1 MLSLRSPSLLA
12 IAVLTAL
19 NSIPASAQ
27 LSDQKQSDK
36 EYSEQQSSDKQQ
48 ADKELEVIEVK
59 GRAQTLYRASQS
71 SVGTRTDTDLELIPQ
86 NIQVLPEALI
96 RDQAARQVTDLY
108 RSMSGVSA
116 FSYSG
121 VTFRGFRQDEIL
133 YDGVRGDPFNGFA
146 VPQLFNVQ
154 EVQLLKGSSGALYG
168 SSAPGGL
175 INYVT
180 KKPQRTAKNQLELGL
195 GNDDYWQGSLELSG
209 PLTEQ
214 QAYRFGY
221 YRDSEQ
227 PFRWN
232 TKVENEILDLGY
244 LIDLTDSTSLT
255 LQYNTVTQDY
265 QGARLRGVPTDD
277 QGNFL
282 GDRAWNHNEATDFQ
296 SLEADVWQVRADHE
310 FNSNWRTDLTWR
322 HYDNTELQNYHEPF
336 CSYDTDGDG
345 VVDYCRRQFRDQR
358 RENTADSVTW
368 NNIVEF
374 STAGLNHQLLLG
386 ADTMTQDSY
395 FLGRNVA
402 PTEQGGK
409 ALGIS
414 LINPVYGLT
423 SAADYDIDSIKST
436 PTDTTAVRQGFY
448 LQDQLDLTA
457 SWNLLLGVRWDSFE
471 DKNNMASSKVDGS
484 DSSWR
489 VGSTYQLTDW
499 VRLYVLKGTGF
510 SPQATASQVP
520 EVGGPFDAEQSS
532 IVEAGARFSL
542 LDDAIRLN
550 VATYEMIRNNILQAD
565 PRGDVGGDGRDDQI
579 ALGEVKSKGVEVDL
593 LGDLTDSWVLN
604 LNYAYNDTRI
614 VESTSAITNAVGDKF
629 ANAPQHQIGLWSR
642 YELDSI
648 NSAIAAGMDYVSD
661 QLSIDGQHV
670 KSYTVFD
677 MSWQTRWQQWL
688 FQANVKNLFD
698 KTYATAGF
706 IERTG
711 HFPGE
716 PRRLIVTASYQ
727 F

>member
-1 MLSLRSPSLLA
+1 MLSLRSPSLLT

-19 NSIPASAQ
+19 NSVPASAQ
-27 LSDQKQSDK
+27 QSDQQPSN
-36 EYSEQQSSDKQQ
+36 QLQ
-48 ADKELEVIEVK
+48 ADKDLEVIEIK

-195 GNDDYWQGSLELSG
+195 GNDEYWQGSLELSG

-402 PTEQGGK
+402 PIEQGGK

-448 LQDQLDLTA
+448 LQDQVDLTA

-499 VRLYVLKGTGF
+499 VRLYALKGTGF

-520 EVGGPFDAEQSS
+520 EVGGPFEAEQSS

-629 ANAPQHQIGLWSR
+629 ANAPQHQIGVWSR

>member
-1 MLSLRSPSLLA
+1 MLFLPSPSLLA
-12 IAVLTAL
+12 VAVIAAL
-19 NSIPASAQ
+19 HSIPSYAQ
-27 LSDQKQSDK
+27 LSDQEGSDT
-36 EYSEQQSSDKQQ
+36 QQ

-71 SVGTRTDTDLELIPQ
+71 SVGTRTDTDLELVPQ

-180 KKPQRTAKNQLELGL
+180 KKPQRIAKNQLELGL

-209 PLTEQ
+209 PLNEQ

-244 LIDLTDSTSLT
+244 LIDITDSTSLT
-255 LQYNTVTQDY
+255 LQYNTLTQDY

-336 CSYDTDGDG
+336 CSFDTDGDG

-374 STAGLNHQLLLG
+374 STAGLNHQLLIG

-402 PTEQGGK
+402 PIEQGGK

-448 LQDQLDLTA
+448 LQDQLDLTS

-471 DKNNMASSKVDGS
+471 DKNNMASSKVDGN

-499 VRLYVLKGTGF
+499 VRLYALKGTGF
-510 SPQATASQVP
+510 SPQASASQVP
-520 EVGGPFDAEQSS
+520 EVGGPFEAEQSS
-532 IVEAGARFSL
+532 IIEAGARFSL
-542 LDDAIRLN
+542 LNDAIRLN

-565 PRGDVGGDGRDDQI
+565 PRGDVGGDGRDDKI
-579 ALGEVKSKGVEVDL
+579 ALGEVKSKGVELDL

-604 LNYAYNDTRI
+604 VNYAYNDSRI

-629 ANAPQHQIGLWSR
+629 ANAPQHQVGIWSR

>member
-12 IAVLTAL
+12 IAVFIAL
-19 NSIPASAQ
+19 NSIPAYAQ
-27 LSDQKQSDK
+27 QSDQ
-36 EYSEQQSSDKQQ
+36 EYSDKQQ
-48 ADKELEVIEVK
+48 ADKDLEVIEVK

-195 GNDDYWQGSLELSG
+195 GNDEYWQGSLELSG

-374 STAGLNHQLLLG
+374 STAGLNHQLLIG

-402 PTEQGGK
+402 PIEQGGK

-471 DKNNMASSKVDGS
+471 DKNNMASSKVDGN

-499 VRLYVLKGTGF
+499 VRLYALKGTGF

-520 EVGGPFDAEQSS
+520 EVGGPFEAEQSS

-716 PRRLIVTASYQ
+716 PRRLIVTASYK

>member
-1 MLSLRSPSLLA
+1 MSSLRSPSLLA
-12 IAVLTAL
+12 IAVFTAL
-19 NSIPASAQ
+19 NSIPVYAQ
-27 LSDQKQSDK
+27 QSDQQHSDTH
-36 EYSEQQSSDKQQ
+36 Q
-48 ADKELEVIEVK
+48 ADKDLEVIEVK

-71 SVGTRTDTDLELIPQ
+71 SVGTRTDTDLELVPQ

-96 RDQAARQVTDLY
+96 RDQAARQITDLY

-195 GNDDYWQGSLELSG
+195 GNDNYWQGSLELSG

-244 LIDLTDSTSLT
+244 LIDITDSTSLT

-282 GDRAWNHNEATDFQ
+282 ADRAWNHNEATDFQ

-336 CSYDTDGDG
+336 CSFDTDGDG

-358 RENTADSVTW
+358 RENTADSITW
-368 NNIVEF
+368 NTIVEF
-374 STAGLNHQLLLG
+374 STAWLSHQLLVG

-402 PTEQGGK
+402 PIEQGGK
-409 ALGIS
+409 ALGLS

-423 SAADYDIDSIKST
+423 SAANYNIDSIKST
-436 PTDTTAVRQGFY
+436 PTDTTAERQGFY
-448 LQDQLDLTA
+448 LQDQIDLTA

-471 DKNNMASSKVDGS
+471 DKNNVASSKVDGN

-499 VRLYVLKGTGF
+499 VRLYALKGTGF
-510 SPQATASQVP
+510 SPQASASQVP
-520 EVGGPFDAEQSS
+520 EVGGPFEAEQSS

-565 PRGDVGGDGRDDQI
+565 PRGDVGGDGSDDQI
-579 ALGEVKSKGVEVDL
+579 ALGEVKSKGAELDL

-604 LNYAYNDTRI
+604 VNYAYNDTRI

-629 ANAPQHQIGLWSR
+629 ANAPQHQIGVWSR

-648 NSAIAAGMDYVSD
+648 HSAIAAGMDYVSE

>member
-19 NSIPASAQ
+19 NSIPAYAQ
-27 LSDQKQSDK
+27 QSDQ
-36 EYSEQQSSDKQQ
+36 EHSDKQQ
-48 ADKELEVIEVK
+48 ADKDLEVIEVK

-209 PLTEQ
+209 PLTDQ

-374 STAGLNHQLLLG
+374 STAGLNHQLLIG

-395 FLGRNVA
+395 FLGRNVQ
-402 PTEQGGK
+402 PIEQGGK

-414 LINPVYGLT
+414 VINPVYGLT

-499 VRLYVLKGTGF
+499 VRLYALKGTGF

-520 EVGGPFDAEQSS
+520 EVGGPFEAEQSS

>member
-1 MLSLRSPSLLA
+1 MLSLRSPSLLT

-19 NSIPASAQ
+19 NSVPASAQ
-27 LSDQKQSDK
+27 QSDQQPSN
-36 EYSEQQSSDKQQ
+36 QLQ
-48 ADKELEVIEVK
+48 ADKDLEVIEVK

-195 GNDDYWQGSLELSG
+195 GNDEYWQGSLELSG

-336 CSYDTDGDG
+336 CSFDTDGDG

-374 STAGLNHQLLLG
+374 STAGLNHQLLIG

-402 PTEQGGK
+402 PIEQGGK

-448 LQDQLDLTA
+448 LQDQLDLTS

-471 DKNNMASSKVDGS
+471 DKNNMASSKVDGN

-499 VRLYVLKGTGF
+499 VRLYALKGTGF
-510 SPQATASQVP
+510 SPQASASQVP
-520 EVGGPFDAEQSS
+520 EVGGPFEAEQSS
-532 IVEAGARFSL
+532 IIEAGARFSL
-542 LDDAIRLN
+542 LNDAIRLN

-579 ALGEVKSKGVEVDL
+579 ALGEVKSKGVELDL

-629 ANAPQHQIGLWSR
+629 ANAPQHQVGIWSR

>member
-12 IAVLTAL
+12 IAVFTAL
-19 NSIPASAQ
+19 HSIPAYAQ
-27 LSDQKQSDK
+27 QSDQ
-36 EYSEQQSSDKQQ
+36 EHSDKQQ
-48 ADKELEVIEVK
+48 VDKELEVIEVK

-71 SVGTRTDTDLELIPQ
+71 SVGTRTETDLELIPQ

-168 SSAPGGL
+168 SGAPGGL

-180 KKPQRTAKNQLELGL
+180 KKPQRTAKNQLELGV
-195 GNDDYWQGSLELSG
+195 GNDDFWQGSLELSG

-244 LIDLTDSTSLT
+244 LIDITDSTSLT
-255 LQYNTVTQDY
+255 LQYNTLTQDY

-282 GDRAWNHNEATDFQ
+282 ADRAWNHNEATDFQ
-296 SLEADVWQVRADHE
+296 SLDADVWQVRADHE

-322 HYDNTELQNYHEPF
+322 HYDNTELQNYHEPY

-358 RENTADSVTW
+358 RENTADSITW

-374 STAGLNHQLLLG
+374 STAGLNHQLLIG

-402 PTEQGGK
+402 PIEQGGK
-409 ALGIS
+409 ATGIS
-414 LINPVYGLT
+414 LRNPVYGLT

-471 DKNNMASSKVDGS
+471 DKNNVASSKVDGN

-489 VGSTYQLTDW
+489 LGSTYQLTDW
-499 VRLYVLKGTGF
+499 VRLYALKGTGF
-510 SPQATASQVP
+510 SPQATTSQVP
-520 EVGGPFDAEQSS
+520 EVGGPFEAEQSS
-532 IVEAGARFSL
+532 IIEAGARFSL
-542 LDDAIRLN
+542 LNDAIRLN

-579 ALGEVKSKGVEVDL
+579 ALGEVKSKGVELDL

-648 NSAIAAGMDYVSD
+648 NSAIAAGMDYVSE

-677 MSWQTRWQQWL
+677 MSWQSRWQQWL
-688 FQANVKNLFD
+688 FQANLKNLFD

>member
-19 NSIPASAQ
+19 NSIPAYAQ
-27 LSDQKQSDK
+27 QSDQ
-36 EYSEQQSSDKQQ
+36 QQ

-71 SVGTRTDTDLELIPQ
+71 SVGTRTDTDLELVPQ

-180 KKPQRTAKNQLELGL
+180 KKPQRIAKNQLELGL

-209 PLTEQ
+209 PLNEQ

-244 LIDLTDSTSLT
+244 LIDITDSTSLT
-255 LQYNTVTQDY
+255 LQYNTLTQDY

-336 CSYDTDGDG
+336 CSFDTDGDG

-374 STAGLNHQLLLG
+374 STAGLNHQLLIG

-402 PTEQGGK
+402 PIEQGGK

-448 LQDQLDLTA
+448 LQDQLDLTS

-471 DKNNMASSKVDGS
+471 DKNNMASSKVDGN

-499 VRLYVLKGTGF
+499 VRLYALKGTGF
-510 SPQATASQVP
+510 SPQASASQVP
-520 EVGGPFDAEQSS
+520 EVGGPFEAEQSS
-532 IVEAGARFSL
+532 IIEAGARFSL
-542 LDDAIRLN
+542 LNDAIRLN

-579 ALGEVKSKGVEVDL
+579 ALGEVKSKGVELDL

-629 ANAPQHQIGLWSR
+629 ANAPQHQVGIWSR
-642 YELDSI
+642 YELGSI

>member
-1 MLSLRSPSLLA
+1 MLSLPSPSLLA
-12 IAVLTAL
+12 VAVIAAL
-19 NSIPASAQ
+19 HSIPSYAQ
-27 LSDQKQSDK
+27 LSDQEGSDT
-36 EYSEQQSSDKQQ
+36 QQ

-71 SVGTRTDTDLELIPQ
+71 SVGTRTDTDLELVPQ

-180 KKPQRTAKNQLELGL
+180 KKPQSIAKNQLELGL

-209 PLTEQ
+209 PLNEQ

-244 LIDLTDSTSLT
+244 LIDITDSTSLT
-255 LQYNTVTQDY
+255 LQYNTLTQDY

-336 CSYDTDGDG
+336 CSFDTDGDG

-374 STAGLNHQLLLG
+374 STAGLNHQLLIG

-402 PTEQGGK
+402 PIEQGGK

-448 LQDQLDLTA
+448 LQDQLDLTS

-471 DKNNMASSKVDGS
+471 DKNNMASSKVDGN

-499 VRLYVLKGTGF
+499 VRLYALKGTGF
-510 SPQATASQVP
+510 SPQASASQVP
-520 EVGGPFDAEQSS
+520 EVGGPFEAEQSS
-532 IVEAGARFSL
+532 IIEAGARFSL
-542 LDDAIRLN
+542 LNDAIRLN

-579 ALGEVKSKGVEVDL
+579 ALGEVKSKGVELDL

-629 ANAPQHQIGLWSR
+629 ANAPQHQVGIWSR

>member
-1 MLSLRSPSLLA
+1 MLSLRSPSLVA
-12 IAVLTAL
+12 IAVLAAL
-19 NSIPASAQ
+19 NSIPVYAQ
-27 LSDQKQSDK
+27 DSDK
-36 EYSEQQSSDKQQ
+36 KHSEQQPSDQQ
-48 ADKELEVIEVK
+48 QVDKELEVIEVK

-180 KKPQRTAKNQLELGL
+180 KKPQRTTKNQLELGL

-336 CSYDTDGDG
+336 CSFDTDGDG

-374 STAGLNHQLLLG
+374 STAGLNHQLLVG

-402 PTEQGGK
+402 PIEQGGK

-448 LQDQLDLTA
+448 LQDQLDLTT
-457 SWNLLLGVRWDSFE
+457 SWNLLLGVRRDSFE
-471 DKNNMASSKVDGS
+471 DKNNMASSKVDGN

-499 VRLYVLKGTGF
+499 VRLYALKGTGF

-520 EVGGPFDAEQSS
+520 EVGGPFEAEQSS
-532 IVEAGARFSL
+532 IIEAGARFSL
-542 LDDAIRLN
+542 LNDAIRLN

-629 ANAPQHQIGLWSR
+629 ANAPQHQIGIWSR

-677 MSWQTRWQQWL
+677 MSWQTRWQQWM

>member
-1 MLSLRSPSLLA
+1 MLSLRSPSLLT

-19 NSIPASAQ
+19 NSVPASAQ
-27 LSDQKQSDK
+27 QSDQQASN
-36 EYSEQQSSDKQQ
+36 QLQ
-48 ADKELEVIEVK
+48 ADKDLEVIEVK

-195 GNDDYWQGSLELSG
+195 GNDEYWQGSLELSG

-296 SLEADVWQVRADHE
+296 SLEADVWQIRADHE

-336 CSYDTDGDG
+336 CSFDTDGDG

-402 PTEQGGK
+402 PIEQGGK

-448 LQDQLDLTA
+448 LQDQVDLTA

-499 VRLYVLKGTGF
+499 VRLYALKGTGF

-520 EVGGPFDAEQSS
+520 EVGGPFEAEQSS

>member
-19 NSIPASAQ
+19 NSIPAYAQ
-27 LSDQKQSDK
+27 QSDQ
-36 EYSEQQSSDKQQ
+36 QQ

-71 SVGTRTDTDLELIPQ
+71 SVGTRTDTDLELVPQ

-180 KKPQRTAKNQLELGL
+180 KKPQRIAKNQLELGL

-209 PLTEQ
+209 PLNEQ

-244 LIDLTDSTSLT
+244 LIDITDSTSLT
-255 LQYNTVTQDY
+255 LQYNTLTQDY

-336 CSYDTDGDG
+336 CSFDTDGDG

-374 STAGLNHQLLLG
+374 STAGLNHQLLIG

-402 PTEQGGK
+402 PIEQGGK

-448 LQDQLDLTA
+448 LQDQLDLTS

-471 DKNNMASSKVDGS
+471 DKNNMASSKVDGN

-499 VRLYVLKGTGF
+499 VRLYALKGTGF
-510 SPQATASQVP
+510 SPQASASQVP
-520 EVGGPFDAEQSS
+520 EVGGPFEAEQSS
-532 IVEAGARFSL
+532 IIEAGARFSL
-542 LDDAIRLN
+542 LNDAIRLN

-579 ALGEVKSKGVEVDL
+579 ALGEVKSKGVELDL

-629 ANAPQHQIGLWSR
+629 ANAPQHQVGIWSR

>member
-1 MLSLRSPSLLA
+1 MLSLPSPSLLA
-12 IAVLTAL
+12 IAVIAAL
-19 NSIPASAQ
+19 NSIPAYAQ
-27 LSDQKQSDK
+27 QSDQ
-36 EYSEQQSSDKQQ
+36 EHSDKQQ
-48 ADKELEVIEVK
+48 ADKDLEVIEVK

-96 RDQAARQVTDLY
+96 RDQAARQITDLY

-195 GNDDYWQGSLELSG
+195 GNDEYWQSSLELSG
-209 PLTEQ
+209 PLTDQ

-244 LIDLTDSTSLT
+244 LIDITDSTSLT

-265 QGARLRGVPTDD
+265 QGARLRGVPADD

-336 CSYDTDGDG
+336 CSFDTDGDG

-358 RENTADSVTW
+358 RENTADSLTW

-374 STAGLNHQLLLG
+374 NTAGLNHQLLLG

-402 PTEQGGK
+402 PIEQGGK

-698 KTYATAGF
+698 KTYSTSCF
-706 IERTG
+706 I
-711 HFPGE
+711 
-716 PRRLIVTASYQ
+716 
-727 F
+727 

>member
-1 MLSLRSPSLLA
+1 MSSLRSPSLLA
-12 IAVLTAL
+12 IAVFTAL
-19 NSIPASAQ
+19 NSIPVYAQ
-27 LSDQKQSDK
+27 QSDQQHSD
-36 EYSEQQSSDKQQ
+36 SQQ
-48 ADKELEVIEVK
+48 ADKDLEVIEVK

-71 SVGTRTDTDLELIPQ
+71 SVGTRTETDLELIPQ

-195 GNDDYWQGSLELSG
+195 GNDDFWQGSLELSG

-232 TKVENEILDLGY
+232 TKVENDILDLGY
-244 LIDLTDSTSLT
+244 LIDITDSTSLT
-255 LQYNTVTQDY
+255 LQYNTLTQDY

-277 QGNFL
+277 QGNFI

-336 CSYDTDGDG
+336 CSFDTDGDG

-358 RENTADSVTW
+358 RENTADSITW

-374 STAGLNHQLLLG
+374 STAGLNHQLLIG

-402 PTEQGGK
+402 PIEQGGK
-409 ALGIS
+409 ATGIS
-414 LINPVYGLT
+414 LTNPVYGLT

-448 LQDQLDLTA
+448 LQDQLDLTS

-471 DKNNMASSKVDGS
+471 DKNNMDSSKVDGN

-499 VRLYVLKGTGF
+499 VRLYALKGTGF

-520 EVGGPFDAEQSS
+520 EVGGPFEAEQSS
-532 IVEAGARFSL
+532 IIEAGARFSL
-542 LDDAIRLN
+542 LNDAIRLN
-550 VATYEMIRNNILQAD
+550 LATYEMVRNNILQAD

-579 ALGEVKSKGVEVDL
+579 ALGEVKSKGVELDL

-604 LNYAYNDTRI
+604 VNYAYNDTRI

-629 ANAPQHQIGLWSR
+629 ANAPQHQVGVWSR
-642 YELDSI
+642 YELDGI

-661 QLSIDGQHV
+661 QLSIDGQQV

-688 FQANVKNLFD
+688 FQANLKNLFD

>member
-12 IAVLTAL
+12 IAVFTAL
-19 NSIPASAQ
+19 NSIPAYAQ
-27 LSDQKQSDK
+27 QSDQQHSDT
-36 EYSEQQSSDKQQ
+36 QQ
-48 ADKELEVIEVK
+48 ADKDLEVIEVK

-71 SVGTRTDTDLELIPQ
+71 SVGTRTETDLELVPQ

-195 GNDDYWQGSLELSG
+195 GNDDFWQGSLELSG

-232 TKVENEILDLGY
+232 TKVENDILDLGY
-244 LIDLTDSTSLT
+244 LIDITDSTSLT
-255 LQYNTVTQDY
+255 LQYNTLTQDY

-277 QGNFL
+277 QGNFI

-336 CSYDTDGDG
+336 CSFDTDGDG

-358 RENTADSVTW
+358 RENTADSITW

-374 STAGLNHQLLLG
+374 STLGLNHQLLIG

-402 PTEQGGK
+402 PIEQGGK
-409 ALGIS
+409 AVGIS

-423 SAADYDIDSIKST
+423 SAADYDIDSIKSS

-448 LQDQLDLTA
+448 LQDQLDLTS

-471 DKNNMASSKVDGS
+471 DKNNMDSSKVDGN

-520 EVGGPFDAEQSS
+520 EVGGPFEAEQSS
-532 IVEAGARFSL
+532 IIEAGARFSL
-542 LDDAIRLN
+542 LNDAIRLN
-550 VATYEMIRNNILQAD
+550 LATYEMVRNNILQAD
-565 PRGDVGGDGRDDQI
+565 SRGDVGGDGRDDQI
-579 ALGEVKSKGVEVDL
+579 ALGEVKSKGVELDL

-604 LNYAYNDTRI
+604 VNYAYNDTRI

-629 ANAPQHQIGLWSR
+629 ANAPQHQVGVWSR
-642 YELDSI
+642 YELDGI

-661 QLSIDGQHV
+661 QLSIDGQQV

-688 FQANVKNLFD
+688 FQANLKNLFD

>member
-12 IAVLTAL
+12 IAVFTAL
-19 NSIPASAQ
+19 HSIPAYAQ
-27 LSDQKQSDK
+27 QSDQRQSD
-36 EYSEQQSSDKQQ
+36 QQQ

-71 SVGTRTDTDLELIPQ
+71 SVGTRTETDLELVPQ

-244 LIDLTDSTSLT
+244 LIDITDSTSLT
-255 LQYNTVTQDY
+255 LQYNTLTQDY

-336 CSYDTDGDG
+336 CSFDTDGDG

-374 STAGLNHQLLLG
+374 STAGLNHQLLIG

-402 PTEQGGK
+402 PIEQGGK

-414 LINPVYGLT
+414 LINPVYGQT

-471 DKNNMASSKVDGS
+471 DKNNMASSKVDGN

-499 VRLYVLKGTGF
+499 VRLYALKGTGF

-520 EVGGPFDAEQSS
+520 EVGGPFEAEQSS
-532 IVEAGARFSL
+532 ILEAGARFSL
-542 LDDAIRLN
+542 LNDAIRLN
-550 VATYEMIRNNILQAD
+550 VATYEMVRNNILQAD

-579 ALGEVKSKGVEVDL
+579 ALGEVKSKGVELDL

-629 ANAPQHQIGLWSR
+629 ANAPQHQVGIWSR
-642 YELDSI
+642 YELDGI
-648 NSAIAAGMDYVSD
+648 NSAIAAGMDYVSE

-677 MSWQTRWQQWL
+677 MSWQTRWQQWM

-716 PRRLIVTASYQ
+716 PRRLIVTASYK

>member
-19 NSIPASAQ
+19 NSIPAYAQ
-27 LSDQKQSDK
+27 QSDQ
-36 EYSEQQSSDKQQ
+36 QQ

-71 SVGTRTDTDLELIPQ
+71 SVGTRTDTDLELVPQ

-180 KKPQRTAKNQLELGL
+180 KKPQRIAKNQLELGL

-209 PLTEQ
+209 PLNEQ

-244 LIDLTDSTSLT
+244 LIDITDSTSLT
-255 LQYNTVTQDY
+255 LQYNTLTQDY

-336 CSYDTDGDG
+336 CSFDTDGDG

-374 STAGLNHQLLLG
+374 STAGLNHQLLIG

-402 PTEQGGK
+402 PIEQGGK

-448 LQDQLDLTA
+448 LQDQLDLTS

-471 DKNNMASSKVDGS
+471 DKNNMASSKVDGN

-499 VRLYVLKGTGF
+499 VRLYALKGTGF
-510 SPQATASQVP
+510 SPQASASQVP
-520 EVGGPFDAEQSS
+520 EVGGPFEAEQSS
-532 IVEAGARFSL
+532 IIEAGARFSL

-579 ALGEVKSKGVEVDL
+579 ALGEVKSKGVELDL

-629 ANAPQHQIGLWSR
+629 ANAPQHQVGIWSR

>member
-1 MLSLRSPSLLA
+1 MLSLPSPSLLA
-12 IAVLTAL
+12 VAVIAAL
-19 NSIPASAQ
+19 HSIPSYAQ
-27 LSDQKQSDK
+27 LSDQEGSDT
-36 EYSEQQSSDKQQ
+36 QQ

-71 SVGTRTDTDLELIPQ
+71 SVGTRTDTDLELVPQ

-180 KKPQRTAKNQLELGL
+180 KKPQRIAKNQLELGL

-209 PLTEQ
+209 PLNEQ

-244 LIDLTDSTSLT
+244 LIDITDSTSLT
-255 LQYNTVTQDY
+255 LQYNTLTQDY

-336 CSYDTDGDG
+336 CSFDTDGDG

-374 STAGLNHQLLLG
+374 STAGLNHQLLIG

-402 PTEQGGK
+402 PIEQGGK

-448 LQDQLDLTA
+448 LQDQLDLTS

-471 DKNNMASSKVDGS
+471 DKNNMASSKVDGN

-499 VRLYVLKGTGF
+499 VRLYALKGTGF
-510 SPQATASQVP
+510 SPQASASQVP
-520 EVGGPFDAEQSS
+520 EVGGPFEAEQSS
-532 IVEAGARFSL
+532 IIEAGARFSL
-542 LDDAIRLN
+542 LNDAIRLN

-579 ALGEVKSKGVEVDL
+579 ALGEVKSKGVELDL

-629 ANAPQHQIGLWSR
+629 ANAPQHQVGIWSR

>member
-1 MLSLRSPSLLA
+1 MLSLPSPSLLA
-12 IAVLTAL
+12 VAVIAAL
-19 NSIPASAQ
+19 HSIPSYAQ
-27 LSDQKQSDK
+27 LSDQEGSDT
-36 EYSEQQSSDKQQ
+36 QQ

-71 SVGTRTDTDLELIPQ
+71 SVGTRTDTDLELVPQ

-209 PLTEQ
+209 PLNEQ

-244 LIDLTDSTSLT
+244 LIDITDSTSLT
-255 LQYNTVTQDY
+255 LQYNTLTQDY

-336 CSYDTDGDG
+336 CSFDTDGDG

-374 STAGLNHQLLLG
+374 STAGLNHQLLIG

-402 PTEQGGK
+402 PIEQGGK

-448 LQDQLDLTA
+448 LQDQLDLTS

-471 DKNNMASSKVDGS
+471 DKNNMASSKVDGN

-499 VRLYVLKGTGF
+499 VRLYALKGTGF
-510 SPQATASQVP
+510 SPQASASQVP
-520 EVGGPFDAEQSS
+520 EVGGPFEAEQSS
-532 IVEAGARFSL
+532 IIEAGARFSL
-542 LDDAIRLN
+542 LNDAIRLN

-579 ALGEVKSKGVEVDL
+579 ALGEVKSKGVELDL

-629 ANAPQHQIGLWSR
+629 ANAPQHQVGIWSR

-677 MSWQTRWQQWL
+677 MSWQTRWQQWM

>member
-12 IAVLTAL
+12 IAVFSAL
-19 NSIPASAQ
+19 NSIPVYAQ
-27 LSDQKQSDK
+27 QSDQQPSDQEQSD
-36 EYSEQQSSDKQQ
+36 QQQ

-71 SVGTRTDTDLELIPQ
+71 SVGTRTETDLELVPQ

-244 LIDLTDSTSLT
+244 LIDITDSTSLT
-255 LQYNTVTQDY
+255 LQYNTLTQDY

-336 CSYDTDGDG
+336 CSFDTDGDG

-374 STAGLNHQLLLG
+374 STAGLNHQLLIG

-402 PTEQGGK
+402 PIEQGGK

-414 LINPVYGLT
+414 LINPVYGQT

-471 DKNNMASSKVDGS
+471 DKNNMASSKVDGN

-499 VRLYVLKGTGF
+499 VRLYALKGTGF

-520 EVGGPFDAEQSS
+520 EVGGPFEAEQSS
-532 IVEAGARFSL
+532 ILEAGARFSL
-542 LDDAIRLN
+542 LNDAIRLN
-550 VATYEMIRNNILQAD
+550 VATYEMVRNNILQAD

-579 ALGEVKSKGVEVDL
+579 ALGEVKSKGVELDL

-629 ANAPQHQIGLWSR
+629 ANAPQHQVGIWSR
-642 YELDSI
+642 YELDGI
-648 NSAIAAGMDYVSD
+648 NSAIAAGMDYVSE
-661 QLSIDGQHV
+661 QLSIDGQQV

-677 MSWQTRWQQWL
+677 MSWQTRWQQWM

>member
-1 MLSLRSPSLLA
+1 MLSLPSPSLLA
-12 IAVLTAL
+12 VAVIAAL
-19 NSIPASAQ
+19 NSIPSYAQ
-27 LSDQKQSDK
+27 ES
-36 EYSEQQSSDKQQ
+36 
-48 ADKELEVIEVK
+48 DKELEVIEVK

-71 SVGTRTDTDLELIPQ
+71 SVGTRTDTDLELVPQ
-86 NIQVLPEALI
+86 SIQVLPEALI

-195 GNDDYWQGSLELSG
+195 GNDEYWQGSLELSG

-336 CSYDTDGDG
+336 CSFDTDGDG

-374 STAGLNHQLLLG
+374 STAGLNHQLLIG

-402 PTEQGGK
+402 PIEQGGK

-499 VRLYVLKGTGF
+499 VRLYALKGTGF

-520 EVGGPFDAEQSS
+520 EVGGPFEAEQSS

-716 PRRLIVTASYQ
+716 PRRLIVTASYK

>member
-19 NSIPASAQ
+19 NSIPAYAQ
-27 LSDQKQSDK
+27 QSDQ
-36 EYSEQQSSDKQQ
+36 QQ

-71 SVGTRTDTDLELIPQ
+71 SVGTRTDTDLELVPQ

-180 KKPQRTAKNQLELGL
+180 KKPQRIAKNQLELGL

-209 PLTEQ
+209 PLNEQ

-244 LIDLTDSTSLT
+244 LIDITDSTSLT
-255 LQYNTVTQDY
+255 LQYNTLTQDY

-336 CSYDTDGDG
+336 CSFDTDGDG

-374 STAGLNHQLLLG
+374 STAGLNHQLLIG

-402 PTEQGGK
+402 PIEQGGK

-448 LQDQLDLTA
+448 LQDQLDLTS

-471 DKNNMASSKVDGS
+471 DKNNMASSKVDGN

-499 VRLYVLKGTGF
+499 VRLYALKGTGF

-520 EVGGPFDAEQSS
+520 EVGGPFEAEQSS
-532 IVEAGARFSL
+532 IIEAGARFSL

-579 ALGEVKSKGVEVDL
+579 ALGEVKSKGVELDL

-604 LNYAYNDTRI
+604 VNYAYNDTRI

-629 ANAPQHQIGLWSR
+629 ANAPQHQVGVWSR
-642 YELDSI
+642 YELDGI

-661 QLSIDGQHV
+661 QLSIDGQQV

-688 FQANVKNLFD
+688 FQANLKNLFD

>member
-1 MLSLRSPSLLA
+1 MLSLRSPSLLT

-19 NSIPASAQ
+19 NSVPASAQ
-27 LSDQKQSDK
+27 QSDQQPSN
-36 EYSEQQSSDKQQ
+36 QLQ
-48 ADKELEVIEVK
+48 ADKDLEVIEVK

-195 GNDDYWQGSLELSG
+195 GNDEYWQGSLELSG

-296 SLEADVWQVRADHE
+296 SLEADVWQIRADHE

-336 CSYDTDGDG
+336 CSFDTDGDG

-402 PTEQGGK
+402 PIEQGGK

-448 LQDQLDLTA
+448 LQDQVDLTA

-499 VRLYVLKGTGF
+499 VRLYALKGTGF

-520 EVGGPFDAEQSS
+520 EVGGPFEAEQSS

-629 ANAPQHQIGLWSR
+629 ANTPQHQIGVWSR

>member
-19 NSIPASAQ
+19 NSIPAYAQ
-27 LSDQKQSDK
+27 QSDQ
-36 EYSEQQSSDKQQ
+36 QQ

-71 SVGTRTDTDLELIPQ
+71 SVGTRTDTDLELVPQ

-180 KKPQRTAKNQLELGL
+180 KKPQRIAKNQLELGL

-209 PLTEQ
+209 PLNEQ

-244 LIDLTDSTSLT
+244 LIDITDSTSLT
-255 LQYNTVTQDY
+255 LQYNTLTQDY

-336 CSYDTDGDG
+336 CSFDTDGDG

-374 STAGLNHQLLLG
+374 STAGLNHQLLIG

-402 PTEQGGK
+402 PIEQGGK

-448 LQDQLDLTA
+448 LQDQLDLTS

-471 DKNNMASSKVDGS
+471 DKNNMASSNVDGN

-499 VRLYVLKGTGF
+499 VRLYALKGTGF
-510 SPQATASQVP
+510 SPQASASQVP
-520 EVGGPFDAEQSS
+520 EVGGPFEAEQSS
-532 IVEAGARFSL
+532 IIEAGARFSL

-579 ALGEVKSKGVEVDL
+579 ALGEVKSKGVELDL

-629 ANAPQHQIGLWSR
+629 ANAPQHQVGIWSR

>member
-19 NSIPASAQ
+19 NSIPAYAQ
-27 LSDQKQSDK
+27 QSDQ
-36 EYSEQQSSDKQQ
+36 EHSDKQQ
-48 ADKELEVIEVK
+48 ADKDLEVIEVK

-71 SVGTRTDTDLELIPQ
+71 SVGTRTDTDLELVPQ
-86 NIQVLPEALI
+86 SIQVLPEALI

-154 EVQLLKGSSGALYG
+154 EVQILKGSSGALYG

-195 GNDDYWQGSLELSG
+195 GNDEYWQGSLELSG

-244 LIDLTDSTSLT
+244 LIDLSDSTSLT

-322 HYDNTELQNYHEPF
+322 HYENTELQNYHEPF

-402 PTEQGGK
+402 PIEQGGK

-414 LINPVYGLT
+414 LTNPVYGLT

-457 SWNLLLGVRWDSFE
+457 SWNLLLGVRWDSYE
-471 DKNNMASSKVDGS
+471 DKNNVASSKVDGS

-499 VRLYVLKGTGF
+499 VRLYAVKGTGF

-520 EVGGPFDAEQSS
+520 EVGGPFEAEQSS

-542 LDDAIRLN
+542 LNDAIRLN

-604 LNYAYNDTRI
+604 VNYAYNDTRI

-629 ANAPQHQIGLWSR
+629 ANAPQHQIGVWSR

-677 MSWQTRWQQWL
+677 MSWQTRWQQWM

>member
-1 MLSLRSPSLLA
+1 MSSLRSPSLLA
-12 IAVLTAL
+12 IAVFTAL
-19 NSIPASAQ
+19 NSIPVYAQ
-27 LSDQKQSDK
+27 QSDQQHSDTH
-36 EYSEQQSSDKQQ
+36 Q
-48 ADKELEVIEVK
+48 ADKDLEVIEVK

-71 SVGTRTDTDLELIPQ
+71 SVGTRTETDLELVPQ

-133 YDGVRGDPFNGFA
+133 YDDVRGDPFNGFA

-195 GNDDYWQGSLELSG
+195 GNDDFWQGSLELSG

-232 TKVENEILDLGY
+232 TKVENDILDLGY
-244 LIDLTDSTSLT
+244 LIDITDSTSLT
-255 LQYNTVTQDY
+255 LQYNTLTQDY

-277 QGNFL
+277 QGNFI

-336 CSYDTDGDG
+336 CSFDTDGDG

-358 RENTADSVTW
+358 RENTADSITW

-374 STAGLNHQLLLG
+374 STAGLNHQLLIG

-402 PTEQGGK
+402 PIEQGGK
-409 ALGIS
+409 ATGIS
-414 LINPVYGLT
+414 LTNPVYGLT

-448 LQDQLDLTA
+448 LQDQLDLTS

-471 DKNNMASSKVDGS
+471 DKNNMDSSKVDGN

-499 VRLYVLKGTGF
+499 VRLYALKGTGF

-520 EVGGPFDAEQSS
+520 EVGGPFEAEQSS
-532 IVEAGARFSL
+532 IIEAGARFSL
-542 LDDAIRLN
+542 LNDAIRLN
-550 VATYEMIRNNILQAD
+550 LATYEMVRNNILQAD

-579 ALGEVKSKGVEVDL
+579 ALGEVKSKGVELDL

-604 LNYAYNDTRI
+604 VNYAYNDIRI
-614 VESTSAITNAVGDKF
+614 VESTSVITNAVGDKF
-629 ANAPQHQIGLWSR
+629 ANAPQHQVGVWSR
-642 YELDSI
+642 YELDGI

-661 QLSIDGQHV
+661 QLSIDGQRV

-688 FQANVKNLFD
+688 FQANLKNLFD

>member
-1 MLSLRSPSLLA
+1 MLSLRSPSLLT

-19 NSIPASAQ
+19 NSVPASAQ
-27 LSDQKQSDK
+27 QSDQQPSN
-36 EYSEQQSSDKQQ
+36 QLQ
-48 ADKELEVIEVK
+48 ADKDLEVIEVK

-195 GNDDYWQGSLELSG
+195 GNDEYWQGSLELSG

-296 SLEADVWQVRADHE
+296 SLEADVWQIRADHE

-336 CSYDTDGDG
+336 CSFDTDGDG

-402 PTEQGGK
+402 PIEQGGK

-448 LQDQLDLTA
+448 LQDQVDLTA

-499 VRLYVLKGTGF
+499 VRLYALKGTGF

-520 EVGGPFDAEQSS
+520 EVGGPFEAEQSS

-629 ANAPQHQIGLWSR
+629 ANAPQHQIGVWSR

>member
-1 MLSLRSPSLLA
+1 MLSLPSPSLLA
-12 IAVLTAL
+12 VAVIAAL
-19 NSIPASAQ
+19 HSIPSYAQ
-27 LSDQKQSDK
+27 LSDQEGSDT
-36 EYSEQQSSDKQQ
+36 QQ

-71 SVGTRTDTDLELIPQ
+71 SVGTRTDTDLELVPQ

-180 KKPQRTAKNQLELGL
+180 KKPQRIAKNQLELGL

-209 PLTEQ
+209 PLNEQ

-244 LIDLTDSTSLT
+244 LIDITDSTSLT
-255 LQYNTVTQDY
+255 LQYNTLTQDY

-336 CSYDTDGDG
+336 CSFDTDGDG

-374 STAGLNHQLLLG
+374 STAGLNHQLLIG

-395 FLGRNVA
+395 F
-402 PTEQGGK
+402 
-409 ALGIS
+409 
-414 LINPVYGLT
+414 
-423 SAADYDIDSIKST
+423 
-436 PTDTTAVRQGFY
+436 
-448 LQDQLDLTA
+448 
-457 SWNLLLGVRWDSFE
+457 
-471 DKNNMASSKVDGS
+471 
-484 DSSWR
+484 
-489 VGSTYQLTDW
+489 
-499 VRLYVLKGTGF
+499 
-510 SPQATASQVP
+510 
-520 EVGGPFDAEQSS
+520 
-532 IVEAGARFSL
+532 
-542 LDDAIRLN
+542 
-550 VATYEMIRNNILQAD
+550 
-565 PRGDVGGDGRDDQI
+565 
-579 ALGEVKSKGVEVDL
+579 
-593 LGDLTDSWVLN
+593 
-604 LNYAYNDTRI
+604 
-614 VESTSAITNAVGDKF
+614 
-629 ANAPQHQIGLWSR
+629 
-642 YELDSI
+642 
-648 NSAIAAGMDYVSD
+648 
-661 QLSIDGQHV
+661 
-670 KSYTVFD
+670 
-677 MSWQTRWQQWL
+677 
-688 FQANVKNLFD
+688 
-698 KTYATAGF
+698 
-706 IERTG
+706 
-711 HFPGE
+711 
-716 PRRLIVTASYQ
+716 
-727 F
+727 

>member
-12 IAVLTAL
+12 IAVFTAL
-19 NSIPASAQ
+19 NSIPAYAQ
-27 LSDQKQSDK
+27 QSDQ
-36 EYSEQQSSDKQQ
+36 EHSDKQQ
-48 ADKELEVIEVK
+48 VDKELEVIEVK

-71 SVGTRTDTDLELIPQ
+71 SVGTRTETDLELIPQ

-168 SSAPGGL
+168 SGAPGGL

-180 KKPQRTAKNQLELGL
+180 KKPQRTAKNQLELGV
-195 GNDDYWQGSLELSG
+195 GNDDFWQGSLELSG

-244 LIDLTDSTSLT
+244 LIDITDSTSLT
-255 LQYNTVTQDY
+255 LQYNTLTQDY

-282 GDRAWNHNEATDFQ
+282 ADRAWNHNEATDFQ
-296 SLEADVWQVRADHE
+296 SLDADVWQVRADHE

-322 HYDNTELQNYHEPF
+322 HYDNTELQNYHEPY

-358 RENTADSVTW
+358 RENTADSITW

-374 STAGLNHQLLLG
+374 STAGLNHQLLIG

-402 PTEQGGK
+402 PIEQGGK
-409 ALGIS
+409 ATGIS
-414 LINPVYGLT
+414 LRNPVYGLT

-471 DKNNMASSKVDGS
+471 DKNNVASSKVDGN

-489 VGSTYQLTDW
+489 LGSTYQLTDW
-499 VRLYVLKGTGF
+499 VRLYALKGTGF
-510 SPQATASQVP
+510 SPQATTSQVP
-520 EVGGPFDAEQSS
+520 EVGGPFEAEQSS
-532 IVEAGARFSL
+532 IIEAGARFSL
-542 LDDAIRLN
+542 LNDAIRLN

-579 ALGEVKSKGVEVDL
+579 ALGEVKSKGVELDL

-648 NSAIAAGMDYVSD
+648 NSAIAAGMDYVSE

-677 MSWQTRWQQWL
+677 MSWQSRWQQWL
-688 FQANVKNLFD
+688 FQANLKNLFD

>member
-1 MLSLRSPSLLA
+1 MLSLRSPSLLT

-19 NSIPASAQ
+19 NSVPASAQ
-27 LSDQKQSDK
+27 QSDQQPSN
-36 EYSEQQSSDKQQ
+36 QLQ
-48 ADKELEVIEVK
+48 ADKDLEVIEVK

-195 GNDDYWQGSLELSG
+195 GNDEYWQGSLELSG
-209 PLTEQ
+209 PLTKQ

-336 CSYDTDGDG
+336 CSFDTDGDG

-402 PTEQGGK
+402 PIEQGGK

-448 LQDQLDLTA
+448 LQDQVDLTA

-499 VRLYVLKGTGF
+499 VRLYALKGTGF

-520 EVGGPFDAEQSS
+520 EVGGPFEAEQSS

>member
-19 NSIPASAQ
+19 NSIPAYAQ
-27 LSDQKQSDK
+27 QSDQ
-36 EYSEQQSSDKQQ
+36 EHSDKQQ
-48 ADKELEVIEVK
+48 ADKDLEVIEVK

-180 KKPQRTAKNQLELGL
+180 KKPQRTAKNQLELSL

-277 QGNFL
+277 LGNFL

-296 SLEADVWQVRADHE
+296 SLEAEVWQVRADHE

-374 STAGLNHQLLLG
+374 STAGLNHQLLIG

-395 FLGRNVA
+395 FLGRNVQ
-402 PTEQGGK
+402 PIEQGGK

-499 VRLYVLKGTGF
+499 VRLYALKGTGF

-520 EVGGPFDAEQSS
+520 EVGGPFEAEQSS

-716 PRRLIVTASYQ
+716 PRRLIVTASYK

>member
-12 IAVLTAL
+12 IAVFTAL
-19 NSIPASAQ
+19 NSIPVYAQ
-27 LSDQKQSDK
+27 QSDQED
-36 EYSEQQSSDKQQ
+36 SDKQQ

-86 NIQVLPEALI
+86 SIQVLPEALI

-209 PLTEQ
+209 PITEQ

-232 TKVENEILDLGY
+232 TKVENDILDLGY
-244 LIDLTDSTSLT
+244 LIDLADSTSLT

-322 HYDNTELQNYHEPF
+322 HYENTELQNYHEPF

-358 RENTADSVTW
+358 RENTANSVTW

-374 STAGLNHQLLLG
+374 STAGLNHQLLIG

-402 PTEQGGK
+402 PIEQGGK
-409 ALGIS
+409 AVGIS
-414 LINPVYGLT
+414 LTNPVYGLT

-436 PTDTTAVRQGFY
+436 PTDTTAVRQGVY
-448 LQDQLDLTA
+448 LQDQLDLT
-457 SWNLLLGVRWDSFE
+457 STWNLLLGVRWDSFE
-471 DKNNMASSKVDGS
+471 DKNNLASSKIDGS

-499 VRLYVLKGTGF
+499 VRLYALKGTGF

-520 EVGGPFDAEQSS
+520 EVGGPFEAEQSS

-579 ALGEVKSKGVEVDL
+579 ALGEVKSKGVELDL

-604 LNYAYNDTRI
+604 VNYAYNDTRI

-629 ANAPQHQIGLWSR
+629 ANAPQHQVGLWSR

-677 MSWQTRWQQWL
+677 MSWQTQWQQWL

-716 PRRLIVTASYQ
+716 PRRLIVTASYK

>member
-1 MLSLRSPSLLA
+1 MLSLPSPSLLA
-12 IAVLTAL
+12 VAVIAAL
-19 NSIPASAQ
+19 HSIPSYAQ
-27 LSDQKQSDK
+27 LSDQEGSDT
-36 EYSEQQSSDKQQ
+36 QQ

-71 SVGTRTDTDLELIPQ
+71 SVGTRTDTDLELVPQ

-180 KKPQRTAKNQLELGL
+180 KKPQRIAKNQLELGL

-209 PLTEQ
+209 PLNEQ

-244 LIDLTDSTSLT
+244 LIDITDSTSLT
-255 LQYNTVTQDY
+255 LQYNTLTQDY

-336 CSYDTDGDG
+336 CSFDTDGDG

-374 STAGLNHQLLLG
+374 STAGLNHQLLIG

-402 PTEQGGK
+402 PIEQGGK

-448 LQDQLDLTA
+448 LQDQLDLTS

-471 DKNNMASSKVDGS
+471 DKNNMASSKVDGN

-499 VRLYVLKGTGF
+499 VRLYALKGTGF

-520 EVGGPFDAEQSS
+520 EVGGPFEAEQSS
-532 IVEAGARFSL
+532 IIEAGARFSL
-542 LDDAIRLN
+542 LNDAIRLN

-579 ALGEVKSKGVEVDL
+579 ALGEVKSKGVELDL

-629 ANAPQHQIGLWSR
+629 ANAPQHQVGIWSR

>member
-1 MLSLRSPSLLA
+1 MSSLRSPSLLA
-12 IAVLTAL
+12 IAVFTAL
-19 NSIPASAQ
+19 NSIPVYAQ
-27 LSDQKQSDK
+27 QSDQQHSDTH
-36 EYSEQQSSDKQQ
+36 Q
-48 ADKELEVIEVK
+48 ADKDLEVIEVK

-71 SVGTRTDTDLELIPQ
+71 SVGTRTGTDLELIPQ

-195 GNDDYWQGSLELSG
+195 GNDDFWQGSLELSG
-209 PLTEQ
+209 PLTQQ

-232 TKVENEILDLGY
+232 TKVENDILDLGY
-244 LIDLTDSTSLT
+244 LIDITDSTSLT
-255 LQYNTVTQDY
+255 LQYNTLTQDY

-277 QGNFL
+277 QGNFI

-336 CSYDTDGDG
+336 CSFDTDGDG

-358 RENTADSVTW
+358 RENTAGSITW

-374 STAGLNHQLLLG
+374 STAGLNHQLLIG

-402 PTEQGGK
+402 PIEQGGK
-409 ALGIS
+409 AVGIS

-448 LQDQLDLTA
+448 LQDQLDLTS

-471 DKNNMASSKVDGS
+471 DKNNMDSSKVDGN

-499 VRLYVLKGTGF
+499 VRLYALKGTGF

-520 EVGGPFDAEQSS
+520 EVGGPFEAEQSS
-532 IVEAGARFSL
+532 IIEAGARFSL
-542 LDDAIRLN
+542 LNDAIRLN
-550 VATYEMIRNNILQAD
+550 LATYEMVRNNILQAD

-579 ALGEVKSKGVEVDL
+579 ALGEVKSKGVELDL

-604 LNYAYNDTRI
+604 VNYAYNDTRI

-629 ANAPQHQIGLWSR
+629 ANAPQHQIGVWSR

-648 NSAIAAGMDYVSD
+648 HSAIAAGMDYVSE